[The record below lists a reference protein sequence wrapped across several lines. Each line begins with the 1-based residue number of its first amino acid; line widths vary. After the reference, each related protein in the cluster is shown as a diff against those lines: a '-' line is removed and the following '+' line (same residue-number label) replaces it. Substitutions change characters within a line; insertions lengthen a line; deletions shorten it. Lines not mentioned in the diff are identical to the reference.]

1 MHKRKEG
8 SDASIW
14 PCDMGAGEAGREE
27 DGLFSDCCSLVVGLW
42 PVFTRA
48 AGDSRVSAYPSAGLG
63 ANRASYSAS
72 AVSQY
77 LPPIHAKVSGPI
89 PGQGGRLVPRTG
101 TVAGVCLCARL
112 IVPGQSV

>member
-1 MHKRKEG
+1 MHRFG
-8 SDASIW
+8 LVTS
-14 PCDMGAGEAGREE
+14 CRGRQ
-27 DGLFSDCCSLVVGLW
+27 GGRRPASLVTVAVWLW
-42 PVFTRA
+42 DSGPCLLGQR
-48 AGDSRVSAYPSAGLG
+48 GDSRVSAYPSAGLG

-77 LPPIHAKVSGPI
+77 LPPIHAEVSGPI

-112 IVPGQSV
+112 IVRGQSV